1 MKAKVA
7 VVVVLAVCAVG
18 AYRKMTARASPL
30 ERVMEVPSSFGSG
43 SRGGISYAI
52 PGPALRNY
60 CEPGRTTVFAFTS
73 DRCPG
78 CRQLKTLFG
87 ALTGLRPD
95 VAVRIVDLGDNWSG
109 DYRTMYGINLRSVPH
124 VMIYDDAGE
133 LVAGDDGGDKAG
145 LDLLCEWMN
154 AEVRRRAQRRGP
166 GGG

>member
-1 MKAKVA
+1 MKAKVG
-7 VVVVLAVCAVG
+7 VVIVLAVCAAG

-30 ERVMEVPSSFGSG
+30 ERMMEAPSSFGPG
-43 SRGGISYAI
+43 GRGGISYAT
-52 PGPALRNY
+52 PGPLLSNY
-60 CEPGRTTVFAFTS
+60 CEPGRITVFAFTS

-78 CRQLKTLFG
+78 CQQLKTLLGTF
-87 ALTGLRPD
+87 TGLRPD

-124 VMIYDDAGE
+124 VMIYDAAGE
-133 LVAGDDGGDKAG
+133 LVAGDDGDKAG

-154 AEVRRRAQRRGP
+154 AEVRRRAEQRGA